1 MKRRLVKGLDLH
13 EGGGMG
19 FGKLDCAAL
28 TNRSSF
34 FLIPL
39 IARGGGDRALC
50 ALTLPFPSLTSL
62 NSIDPE
68 VSRGR
73 GEEKRFRFE
82 TLARFAQWR

>member
-28 TNRSSF
+28 THRSSF

-68 VSRGR
+68 VSRREGR
-73 GEEKRFRFE
+73 RNVFVSRH
-82 TLARFAQWR
+82 